1 MISEGRRAP
10 RMAPEARR
18 AAIVAAT
25 RPLVQ
30 QHGTA
35 VTTRQIAAAAGIAEG
50 TIFRVFPDKESV
62 VEAVV
67 ADAFDPAPALR
78 ELAAVDRS
86 LPLRERLVAGVT
98 VLQRRMAEV
107 FGLLNALGWARTP
120 PREGRPSPARPAGG
134 QNPGEINE
142 AFRAAVID
150 LVGPDACR
158 LRVPPAE
165 FAHVLRLLVFS
176 GTHPLIADGREL
188 DAEQIVSIL
197 LDGLALPG
205 HVTDSADSVRLL
217 ASAPRQG
224 TRGSSPSC
232 PTDRSDRR

>member
-1 MISEGRRAP
+1 
-10 RMAPEARR
+10 MAPEARR

-30 QHGTA
+30 RQGTA

-86 LPLRERLVAGVT
+86 LPLRERLTAGVT

-120 PREGRPSPARPAGG
+120 PREGRPSPPVG
-134 QNPGEINE
+134 QNPREIND
-142 AFRAAVID
+142 AFRAAVVD

-158 LRVPPAE
+158 LRVPPTE

-176 GTHPLIADGREL
+176 GTHPLIAGGREL
-188 DAEQIVSIL
+188 DAQEIVSIL
-197 LDGLALPG
+197 LDGLAMPG
-205 HVTDSADSVRLL
+205 HVTDSADSIRLL
-217 ASAPRQG
+217 AFAPRQG
-224 TRGSSPSC
+224 TAGRSPSC
-232 PTDRSDRR
+232 PTDASDRR

>member
-1 MISEGRRAP
+1 
-10 RMAPEARR
+10 MAPEARR

-30 QHGTA
+30 RQGAA

-86 LPLRERLVAGVT
+86 LALRERLVAGVT

-120 PREGRPSPARPAGG
+120 PREGRPSPPVG
-134 QNPGEINE
+134 QNPSEIND

-176 GTHPLIADGREL
+176 GTHPLIADSRQL
-188 DAEQIVSIL
+188 DAQEIVSIL

-217 ASAPRQG
+217 ASGPRQATAG
-224 TRGSSPSC
+224 RSPSC
-232 PTDRSDRR
+232 PTDAPDRR

>member
-1 MISEGRRAP
+1 
-10 RMAPEARR
+10 MAPEARR

-30 QHGTA
+30 RQGTA

-78 ELAAVDRS
+78 ELAAVDRA
-86 LPLRERLVAGVT
+86 LPFRERLTAGVT

-107 FGLLNALGWARTP
+107 FGLLNALGWAGTP
-120 PREGRPSPARPAGG
+120 PREGRPSPPRPSGR
-134 QNPGEINE
+134 QNPSEIND
-142 AFRAAVID
+142 AFRAAVVD
-150 LVGPDACR
+150 LVGPDARR
-158 LRVPPAE
+158 LRVPPTE

-197 LDGLALPG
+197 LDGLASPG
-205 HVTDSADSVRLL
+205 HVTDSADSVGLL

-224 TRGSSPSC
+224 TRGRSSSC
-232 PTDRSDRR
+232 PTDTSGRR